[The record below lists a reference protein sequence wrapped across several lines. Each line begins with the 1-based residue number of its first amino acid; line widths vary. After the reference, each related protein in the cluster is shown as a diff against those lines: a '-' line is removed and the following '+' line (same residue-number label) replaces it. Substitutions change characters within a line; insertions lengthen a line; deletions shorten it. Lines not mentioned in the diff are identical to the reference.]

1 MSDPIPP
8 PVARRPEEVLELVS
22 HALSDGDLE
31 AVLAQY
37 EHGALLRPWA
47 GKSASDGASVDD
59 ILRNLMEL
67 RLPLSATVC
76 AVLATRG
83 LALVLGE
90 RRMAGRGPDGQR
102 VQLTGLGSTVVQRR
116 PAGAWRIVVDSWG
129 LEGPGG
135 AAVRD

>member
-1 MSDPIPP
+1 LSDPIPP

-47 GKSASDGASVDD
+47 EKSASDGDSVAD

-67 RLPLSATVC
+67 RLPLSATVR
-76 AVLATRG
+76 AVLPALG

-90 RRMAGRGPDGQR
+90 RHMAGRGPDGQR
-102 VQLTGLGSTVVQRR
+102 VQLTGLGSTVVRER
-116 PAGAWRIVVDSWG
+116 PDGTWRIVVDAWG
-129 LEGPGG
+129 LDGPG
-135 AAVRD
+135 AADVRD

>member
-22 HALSDGDLE
+22 QALSDGDLE

-47 GKSASDGASVDD
+47 EKSASDGDSVGD

-67 RLPLSATVC
+67 RLPLSATVR
-76 AVLATRG
+76 AVLPARE
-83 LALVLGE
+83 LALVLAE
-90 RRMAGRGPDGQR
+90 RHMAGRGPDGQR
-102 VQLTGLGSTVVQRR
+102 VQLTGLGSTVVRER
-116 PAGAWRIVVDSWG
+116 PDGTWRIVVDAWG
-129 LEGPGG
+129 LDGPG
-135 AAVRD
+135 AADVRD